1 MKIIFI
7 SLFLLQAFTIKA
19 QSEDAKT
26 ILDKTIDIMKTNAV
40 NSKTVDWNLLTAEA
54 YKLAEKANGPEDL
67 GNSIRYLLQSLGD
80 FHGRFRYKDSIFRW
94 RKEKVVVPDFYK
106 AAFAQKDNKFFTS
119 QLGDIGYLRIPATD
133 QEIAKER
140 AQALQDSICK
150 LLSTNPIGLIF
161 DLRLN
166 GGGHVFSMIM
176 GISNILQYGMVS
188 PNGEV
193 KHDGFYLDS
202 KRILSFK
209 ETCERNHL
217 DIPIVVITGPFT
229 GSSAEGLA
237 IILKNRLNTI
247 LIGEPTAGWVSS
259 VNGFTINKNTG
270 INLSIGYM
278 TDVNNKVYTTKIQPG
293 ILVEGGDN
301 FENLLIDAKIIKAT
315 QWLNNLKK

>member
-1 MKIIFI
+1 MRAI
-7 SLFLLQAFTIKA
+7 SVFLLFLSPFTIKA
-19 QSEDAKT
+19 QSEDAKS
-26 ILDKTIDIMKTNAV
+26 ILTKTIEIMKTNAV
-40 NSKTVDWNLLTAEA
+40 NTKAVDWTVLTTEA
-54 YKLAEKANGPEDL
+54 YRLAENANGPEDL
-67 GNSIRYLLQSLGD
+67 GNSIRYLLQSLDD

-94 RKEKVVVPDFYK
+94 QKEKIVVPDFYK
-106 AAFAQKDNKFFTS
+106 SAFAQKDNKFFTS
-119 QLGDIGYLRIPATD
+119 QLGDIGYLRIPTTL

-150 LLSTNPIGLIF
+150 LLSTNPKGLIF

-193 KHDGFYLDS
+193 KNDGFYLDS

-217 DIPIVVITGPFT
+217 SIPIAVITGPFT
-229 GSSAEGLA
+229 ASSAEGLA
-237 IILKNRLNTI
+237 IILKIRPNTI

-259 VNGFTINKNTG
+259 VNGFTINRNTG

-278 TDVNNKVYTTKIQPG
+278 TDVNNKVYKTKIQPG

-301 FENLLIDAKIIKAT
+301 FENLSEDKKILRAIE
-315 QWLNNLKK
+315 WLTSLQK